1 MKKRSEVVS
10 PRNQLQS
17 KLQKNHDYSK
27 GYIDGFKLIVLN
39 PLPKLTNQEYSIIV
53 ASFLPIYQDQSIENN
68 TKIILTHLLKRWYG
82 NK

>member
-10 PRNQLQS
+10 SRNQIQS

-27 GYIDGFKLIVLN
+27 GYIDGFNLIVVN
-39 PLPKLTNQEYSIIV
+39 PLPKLTNQEFSIIV

-68 TKIILTHLLKRWYG
+68 TNMILTHLLKR
-82 NK
+82 